1 MWDRY
6 MTSSS
11 SHSPAIAAA
20 LSRIQFSHKSS
31 SKPLQTILD
40 MAASEVQQA
49 SGRML
54 VVVVGRSRRLAAE
67 SHQVELRQ
75 IVGERGSAGGSDSV
89 SRTLGDVGAA
99 LVAAGTN
106 ASLLVLQAC
115 LS

>member
-6 MTSSS
+6 TTSSI
-11 SHSPAIAAA
+11 SHSPVIAAA
-20 LSRIQFSHKSS
+20 LSRIQFSHQSS
-31 SKPLQTILD
+31 SKPLHTILD
-40 MAASEVQQA
+40 MAAGEVQQA
-49 SGRML
+49 SGRTL

-75 IVGERGSAGGSDSV
+75 IVGERGAAAGSDSV

-99 LVAAGTN
+99 LVADGTN